1 MFGTSAGGWIGWDS
15 DLIFW
20 DKVEDWHYT
29 FCISSGFCRNS
40 LCYSFWCCGRTD
52 ALFCIFVDGGVL
64 AAIIYPIF
72 GHWSWGNLLND
83 NTGYLMDNG
92 FVDFAGSTVV
102 HSVGGWVALAG
113 VIVIGPRIGRFNED
127 GTVNPIHG
135 HSYALATLG
144 AIILWVG
151 WIGFNGGSTT
161 VGDPTF
167 AHIIFNTMV
176 SASFGGLI
184 GTMLGRLHDGLF
196 KPDRSINGV
205 LGGLVAITAG
215 CDVVTTYGAVL
226 MGVSAG
232 FVVFYSAYVMENYFK
247 LDDAVGAVPV
257 HGFCGAWG
265 TIMLAVFAPA
275 ENLPTGDWLSQISI
289 QIQGVIF
296 AFLWAFGLGYIF
308 FKCFNKFKGIR
319 ISAAHELEGL
329 NSAAHGTTLG
339 TGMLQKHLNDIIH
352 GSGDLTARLDTTTED
367 DLSKLPRLTNLSP
380 TSKILFVILN
390 KMPLNLK
397 MHLVN

>member
-1 MFGTSAGGWIGWDS
+1 
-15 DLIFW
+15 
-20 DKVEDWHYT
+20 
-29 FCISSGFCRNS
+29 
-40 LCYSFWCCGRTD
+40 
-52 ALFCIFVDGGVL
+52 
-64 AAIIYPIF
+64 
-72 GHWSWGNLLND
+72 
-83 NTGYLMDNG
+83 MDNG

-161 VGDPTF
+161 VGDPSF

-184 GTMLGRLHDGLF
+184 GTIIGRFHDGLF

-226 MGVSAG
+226 MGMSAG

-265 TIMLAVFAPA
+265 TIMLSVFAPA
-275 ENLPTGDWLSQISI
+275 ENLPAGDWFGQISI

-296 AFLWAFGLGYIF
+296 AFLWAFSLGYIF
-308 FKCFNKFKGIR
+308 FRCFDKISGIR

-339 TGMLQKHLNDIIH
+339 TGLLQKHLHDIVN
-352 GSGDLTARLDTTTED
+352 GSGDLTARLDTTTGDESAEVSLLFNRFIAD
-367 DLSKLPRLTNLSP
+367 IQNFVRDIKPNAVQLRNASGELINVVHSMTESSSNLTEKSG
-380 TSKILFVILN
+380 F
-390 KMPLNLK
+390 
-397 MHLVN
+397 